1 MSKTHLLLIEP
12 LTTLLL
18 YTSVFQKFN
27 NLMTRKKSDESSCFN
42 QYQRKFKQ
50 EIKAVHKVTGS
61 SGKLILFTRANT
73 YYTMT
78 D

>member
-27 NLMTRKKSDESSCFN
+27 NLMTGKKVMSAVTSID
-42 QYQRKFKQ
+42 
-50 EIKAVHKVTGS
+50 IKENLHK
-61 SGKLILFTRANT
+61 KLRLSIK
-73 YYTMT
+73 
-78 D
+78 